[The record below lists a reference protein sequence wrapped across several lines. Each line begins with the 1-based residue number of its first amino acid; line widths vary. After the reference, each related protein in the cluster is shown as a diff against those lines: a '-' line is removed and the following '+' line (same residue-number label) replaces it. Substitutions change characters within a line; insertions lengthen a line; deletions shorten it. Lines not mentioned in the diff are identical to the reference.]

1 MTIEF
6 DGQNNKLGTTTAN
19 SVTIKTND
27 TDAVTIDSNQNVGVG
42 TTTPTNFGSN
52 FKMLAVEGSDFGVV
66 QSVSNSGSVT
76 TEMMAS
82 ASVGFIGTR
91 TNHPFVIRTNDTER
105 MRVTDEGLH
114 LGGTGSANALDD
126 YEEGTWTPTYSS
138 GGGDATS
145 VTYDKQNGYYYKIG
159 GVVHVWWTLRTDA
172 INTTGMAGDLLV
184 KGLPF
189 SSGGSTDDGII
200 AGGDA
205 IVNNFLNDNILTKTG
220 TLDNSSVIIF
230 FPEGSHS
237 GTNYDD
243 VLKNTSNANSMYG
256 HMSYFV
262 DF

>member
-1 MTIEF
+1 
-6 DGQNNKLGTTTAN
+6 
-19 SVTIKTND
+19 
-27 TDAVTIDSNQNVGVG
+27 
-42 TTTPTNFGSN
+42 
-52 FKMLAVEGSDFGVV
+52 
-66 QSVSNSGSVT
+66 
-76 TEMMAS
+76 
-82 ASVGFIGTR
+82 
-91 TNHPFVIRTNDTER
+91 
-105 MRVTDEGLH
+105 
-114 LGGTGSANALDD
+114 
-126 YEEGTWTPTYSS
+126 
-138 GGGDATS
+138 
-145 VTYDKQNGYYYKIG
+145 
-159 GVVHVWWTLRTDA
+159 
-172 INTTGMAGDLLV
+172 MAGDLLV